1 MTLTGETAIVT
12 SGGPGIGE
20 SVSLKLAVCGVNISV
35 RYSRSQAEAEHMA
48 ARCATLGVRSV
59 AIRADVAEDAD
70 CRRLAADTLEMA
82 GSIDI
87 IVNNAVTSK
96 FVRHSD
102 LEALSEAD
110 YLVDLAIID

>member
-59 AIRADVAEDAD
+59 AIRADAD
-70 CRRLAADTLEMA
+70 GSPRTRWRWPAA
-82 GSIDI
+82 S
-87 IVNNAVTSK
+87 TS
-96 FVRHSD
+96 S
-102 LEALSEAD
+102 
-110 YLVDLAIID
+110 